1 MPDNNHYFQL
11 LHDIA
16 EDATLV
22 RHSRHAACVVHRDRI
37 LSIGTA
43 KYKSHPIMQRYQTVA
58 RGRIAVVPEQIYL
71 HAEVDAI
78 LRAANR
84 FGTEILK
91 DSSLHVLRLTKGGN
105 VSLSKP
111 CVVCERVI
119 NAFDIT
125 DVHWSE

>member
-1 MPDNNHYFQL
+1 LSEYFDL
-11 LHDIA
+11 LKDVA
-16 EDATLV
+16 DTATLV
-22 RHSRHAACVVHRDRI
+22 RHSRHAACIVHKDRV
-37 LSIGTA
+37 LSVGTA
-43 KYKSHPIMQRYQTVA
+43 KYKSHPIMQRYQS
-58 RGRIAVVPEQIYL
+58 VPEQIYL

-91 DSSLHVLRLTKGGN
+91 NSSLHVLRLTKGGA

-119 NAFDIT
+119 NAFEIPH
-125 DVHWSE
+125 VHWSE